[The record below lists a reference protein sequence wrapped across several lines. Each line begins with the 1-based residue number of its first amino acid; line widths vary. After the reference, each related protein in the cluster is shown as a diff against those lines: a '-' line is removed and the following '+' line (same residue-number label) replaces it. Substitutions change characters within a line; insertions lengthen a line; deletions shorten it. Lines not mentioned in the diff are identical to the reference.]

1 MKLTCLSEGS
11 GFHFPPCH
19 MLELSGF
26 RLLLECPLDLSA
38 LTVFSPIR
46 TTTSTSTS
54 SLSGLINALPWY
66 KTVAA
71 LHLWDPSL
79 IDAVLVSSPSALL
92 GIPFLTRNP
101 KFTGKIYATEVTAR
115 IGRLMMEDLVA
126 MHAEF
131 VRYHGPDDNVGL
143 PEWMKWEELKI
154 LPLELR
160 RIVMGEEGEELG
172 SWMPLY
178 SAADVKRSMQKIQP
192 VKYAEETCFNGTLI
206 LKAFSSG
213 LDIGSCNWTVS
224 SPRRSISYL
233 SSSIFE
239 SAHAM
244 DFDYH
249 SLRGNDLVIFSDF
262 SSLNSMDNDCDNTSG
277 RAYHNKTDEKDASRC
292 SVSDKRATSDNK
304 SQIVKDLCNTDESV
318 EETDKI
324 GFIASCIINS
334 LKAGGSVL
342 IPIGRLGVVL
352 LLLEQISETL
362 EYSNMKVPIFMIS
375 TTAQET
381 LAFTNAVPEW
391 LCKKRQEKLFSG
403 EALFSHSDL
412 MKEDKLC
419 LFSLLYSTDLLMAWQ
434 EPSIVLSPHWSL
446 RLGSV
451 VQLLQC
457 WHADNKCL
465 IVLETDNMQQG
476 INPEVALLPYNSVD
490 MKVLQCSFLSGIKI
504 QKIPPLLE
512 LLQPKLV
519 LFPEIL
525 KSRCPAK
532 DVDSCSFLYYSENKT
547 IHVPSLRKDFDAQ
560 LATQLAVQLQPRRL
574 LEKKI
579 AIARLEGKLLLSNGK
594 YHLVGLRKPLN
605 LLNKQLL
612 YLGPLDPAC
621 LLVAL
626 REREIIGSIHG
637 DNNAADG
644 DYLIRVIRPG
654 QALVKTNSTR
664 TVISCEDEK
673 MGRLIYE
680 VLSNVC
686 DRI

>member
-206 LKAFSSG
+206 LKAFS
-213 LDIGSCNWTVS
+213 
-224 SPRRSISYL
+224 
-233 SSSIFE
+233 
-239 SAHAM
+239 
-244 DFDYH
+244 
-249 SLRGNDLVIFSDF
+249 SDF

>member
-131 VRYHGPDDNVGL
+131 VRYHGPGDNVGL

-178 SAADVKRSMQKIQP
+178 SDADVKGSMQKILP

-213 LDIGSCNWTVS
+213 LDIGSCNWTIR
-224 SPRRSISYL
+224 SPRR
-233 SSSIFE
+233 
-239 SAHAM
+239 
-244 DFDYH
+244 
-249 SLRGNDLVIFSDF
+249 NF

-277 RAYHNKTDEKDASRC
+277 RAYHNKTDEKDASPC

-324 GFIASCIINS
+324 GFISSCIINS

-362 EYSNMKVPIFMIS
+362 EYSNIKVPIFMIS

-412 MKEDKLC
+412 MKEDKLY
-419 LFSLLYSTDLLMAWQ
+419 LFSLLYSTNLLMAWQ

-465 IVLETDNMQQG
+465 IVLEQG

-547 IHVPSLRKDFDAQ
+547 IHVPSLRKDTDAQ

-579 AIARLEGKLLLSNGK
+579 AIARMEGKLLLSNGK

-612 YLGPLDPAC
+612 HLGPLDPAR

-637 DNNAADG
+637 DNNATDG